1 MYAWSKGLKTGMY
14 YLRTKAATEAIKFT
28 LSEQYQ
34 KKFVAE
40 EEAVPNA
47 IANKTA
53 ATANDKD
60 TSNFA
65 MAETVTVTSSPEGMV
80 CNGDEGCM
88 MCGS

>member
-1 MYAWSKGLKTGMY
+1 
-14 YLRTKAATEAIKFT
+14 

-40 EEAVPNA
+40 EEAVPTA
-47 IANKTA
+47 IATKTVA
-53 ATANDKD
+53 APNDKD

-65 MAETVTVTSSPEGMV
+65 MAEKVTVTASPEGMV